1 MPIINNEEAN
11 TAWQRKNESA
21 INILRV
27 LITNQVRSIEIK
39 KESTIVHLI
48 DGRKFYWEEN
58 LYYSLA
64 TLLTDGEWE
73 PEDTNILKN
82 LISKDNTVL
91 DIGANFGWYTSIF
104 SKLVG
109 THGQVHSFEP
119 FLGTFY
125 ELMANTSLNEL
136 SNIRLNN
143 LAVSDFNGIS
153 TLYYPTGSGSM
164 LSSLQKI
171 PDVTEEFIP
180 FECTVTTLDEYVKS
194 QEIKQVDFIKI
205 DAEGAELPI
214 LRGATSILDQRNKP
228 TLLIECVEKFANS
241 FGYQLKD
248 VHEFLENYDYQFFVW
263 HINTYIEVNSFDH
276 LPTYNVFCIHTS
288 NTSVTNFLAT
298 EN

>member
-1 MPIINNEEAN
+1 MPIINNKEAN
-11 TAWQRKNESA
+11 TAWQMKNESA
-21 INILRV
+21 INTLRV
-27 LITNQVRSIEIK
+27 LITNQIKSIEIK
-39 KESTIVHLI
+39 KENTIVHLI

-73 PEDTNILKN
+73 TEDTNILQK

-91 DIGANFGWYTSIF
+91 DIGANFGWYTSVS

-125 ELMANTSLNEL
+125 ELVANSSLNEL
-136 SNIRLNN
+136 SNVTLNN

-153 TLYYPTGSGSM
+153 ILYYPTGSGSM

-180 FECTVTTLDEYVKS
+180 FECNVTTLDRYVKR
-194 QEIKQVDFIKI
+194 QKIKQVDFIKI

-214 LRGATSILDQRNKP
+214 LRGATSILDQKNKP

-241 FGYQLKD
+241 FGYKLKD
-248 VHEFLENYDYQFFVW
+248 LYEFLENYDYRFFVW
-263 HINTYIEVNSFDH
+263 HVNKYIEVASLDH
-276 LPTYNVFCIHTS
+276 LPTYNVFCIHAS
-288 NTSVTNFLAT
+288 NTSVTRFLEK